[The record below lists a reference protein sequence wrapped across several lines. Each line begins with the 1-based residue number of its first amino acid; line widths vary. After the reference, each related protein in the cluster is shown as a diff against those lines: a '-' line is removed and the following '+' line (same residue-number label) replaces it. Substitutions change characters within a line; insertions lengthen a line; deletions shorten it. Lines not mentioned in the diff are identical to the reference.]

1 MKKTDNKA
9 KEGLIPLFFTLI
21 SKFFSKKREKVE
33 WWLKKLLISVKKG
46 SLTSILEEKS
56 SNPKNKQI
64 NNKRVSERAF
74 EGEKKVFW

>member
-1 MKKTDNKA
+1 
-9 KEGLIPLFFTLI
+9 
-21 SKFFSKKREKVE
+21 
-33 WWLKKLLISVKKG
+33 VKKG